1 MHDFRFDHVGMLVHD
16 IDRAKEALAVLGYDA
31 ASELHPDPRQ
41 GIQIVFVWKTGSP
54 EAPKLEL
61 VQPLRADSV
70 VSNLLV
76 KTGATPY
83 HLCFRVASLSAA
95 RQELD
100 ARGFAV
106 LGAPAPSPAFA
117 GALFCFLYHRDL
129 GLVELVEADP

>member
-1 MHDFRFDHVGMLVHD
+1 MHGFCFDHVGMLVHD
-16 IDRAKEALAVLGYDA
+16 LERAQGALAVLGYDTV
-31 ASELHPDPRQ
+31 SERFSDPRQ
-41 GIQIVFVWKTGSP
+41 GIQIVFVWNSRTP

-61 VQPLRADSV
+61 VQPVRDDSV
-70 VSNLLV
+70 VSKLLV

-83 HLCFRVASLSAA
+83 HVCFRVALLSAA
-95 RQELD
+95 LEDLD

-129 GLVELVEADP
+129 GLLELVEASV